1 MQRER
6 KTMTAYAEAAGRRR
20 AEEILGHRVSPSEY
34 SYLNSH
40 LDMLCIDYDPEEA
53 RPLFRAILDQ
63 RKKEIA

>member
-1 MQRER
+1 
-6 KTMTAYAEAAGRRR
+6 MTAFADKSDRGR
-20 AEEILGHRVSPSEY
+20 AEEILGHRVSPAEY
-34 SYLNSH
+34 SYIKSH